1 MIGVFMHTF
10 KYGDIQNKEY
20 ILFFRKK
27 IYVHDIGAASRGQPA
42 VDADPSSFMR
52 TETLINDMMICVE
65 SPI

>member
-1 MIGVFMHTF
+1 MEIYKTKSIYYFL
-10 KYGDIQNKEY
+10 E
-20 ILFFRKK
+20 KK